1 MDILKDKIRPMYG
14 KYLVAASGSA
24 MISCVFGMIDAMM
37 VGQYHGPTGNA
48 AMAVCSPLW
57 SIFYSLGLLVG
68 IGGSVLFGNHRGR
81 GEDRTAQEY
90 FTLSVLFGIV
100 LTILAMA
107 GIGLFHERLLRF
119 FGEDDELIVLA
130 KQYFIPLFFAMPC
143 CVFSYILSS
152 YIRND
157 GNPALPTKAVLYGG
171 ILNVFGDYVFV
182 FMLDLGILG
191 AGIATAIGLYVSS
204 FLMLLHFW
212 GKKNTLRLVWPTQI
226 SRKIVF
232 ISVTGFS
239 TAIND
244 LAMGIIGILFNRQIM
259 KYFGSNALAVYGI
272 ITQVTIFAQCMAY
285 GIGQATQP
293 ILSQNLGAGKYGRI
307 RECLRYGL
315 FTCGCYGAVLTA
327 GVVLMPNAFVHFF
340 MRPTEAVLEIA
351 PAILRSYGLS
361 YILLPFNL
369 FATYYLQS
377 MMKPNP
383 SMIVSLARGAIVSGV
398 MIIVLPVMAGAD
410 ALWYSMLITEL
421 LVAAYAAVHMIKCTK
436 KLAK

>member
-119 FGEDDELIVLA
+119 FGADDELIVLA

-182 FMLDLGILG
+182 FMLDLGIL
-191 AGIATAIGLYVSS
+191 
-204 FLMLLHFW
+204 
-212 GKKNTLRLVWPTQI
+212 
-226 SRKIVF
+226 
-232 ISVTGFS
+232 
-239 TAIND
+239 
-244 LAMGIIGILFNRQIM
+244 GILFNRQIM

>member
-119 FGEDDELIVLA
+119 FGADDELIVLA

-152 YIRND
+152 YI
-157 GNPALPTKAVLYGG
+157 
-171 ILNVFGDYVFV
+171 
-182 FMLDLGILG
+182 
-191 AGIATAIGLYVSS
+191 
-204 FLMLLHFW
+204 
-212 GKKNTLRLVWPTQI
+212 
-226 SRKIVF
+226 
-232 ISVTGFS
+232 
-239 TAIND
+239 
-244 LAMGIIGILFNRQIM
+244 
-259 KYFGSNALAVYGI
+259 
-272 ITQVTIFAQCMAY
+272 
-285 GIGQATQP
+285 
-293 ILSQNLGAGKYGRI
+293 
-307 RECLRYGL
+307 
-315 FTCGCYGAVLTA
+315 
-327 GVVLMPNAFVHFF
+327 
-340 MRPTEAVLEIA
+340 
-351 PAILRSYGLS
+351 
-361 YILLPFNL
+361 
-369 FATYYLQS
+369 
-377 MMKPNP
+377 
-383 SMIVSLARGAIVSGV
+383 
-398 MIIVLPVMAGAD
+398 
-410 ALWYSMLITEL
+410 
-421 LVAAYAAVHMIKCTK
+421 
-436 KLAK
+436 